1 MSKSVELC
9 INIFIAIVLIVGGI
23 GSAIVALYPKLSL
36 NEDRYQSGDVK
47 VTQTPQPYIAA
58 DSKKISL
65 SFVKDTTFDFHL
77 YFSMFKMH
85 VPLHIG
91 WS

>member
-23 GSAIVALYPKLSL
+23 GSAIVALYPRLSL

-58 DSKKISL
+58 DSNDKNFL
-65 SFVKDTTFDFHL
+65 TFNEDII
-77 YFSMFKMH
+77 FS
-85 VPLHIG
+85 IY
-91 WS
+91 

>member
-65 SFVKDTTFDFHL
+65 SFVKDTIFDFHL

-85 VPLHIG
+85 VPLRIG